1 MKNYVIRFLIFLF
14 AVAPAIAQPVSDN
27 ATIPVSITLNSILRL
42 QVVKGGN
49 IDFVVNTLNE
59 FTDGI
64 ANSDGLD
71 TRFTVAS
78 SVDFDVN
85 LYAADLKFFGTDIIS
100 ASPNDM
106 DLANVGYIMEYTG
119 VGGTAGTTPAT
130 DSWALQT
137 ALIELKSTATKIVSS
152 HDGNGAGDKV
162 KNDFTINWELAT
174 ANVQGLASGVGTLL
188 SQNLNADRY
197 STNVFLVLTS
207 K

>member
-1 MKNYVIRFLIFLF
+1 M
-14 AVAPAIAQPVSDN
+14 
-27 ATIPVSITLNSILRL
+27 SITLNSILRL

-85 LYAADLKFFGTDIIS
+85 LYAADATFLGTDIIS
-100 ASPNDM
+100 ATPNFM
-106 DLANVGYIMEYTG
+106 SLLNVGFRMSYTG
-119 VGGTAGTTPAT
+119 TGGSAGPLVT
-130 DSWALQT
+130 DNWEIIT
-137 ALIELKSTATKIVSS
+137 ALTELKTAPSLIVDST
-152 HDGNGAGDKV
+152 DGLGAGDKV
-162 KNDFTINWELAT
+162 KNDFTVNWELAT
-174 ANVQGLASGVGTLL
+174 AALIAVTAGGPGSLL

-197 STNVFLVLTS
+197 STNVFLVLTA